1 MQELPKIVLD
11 RLREDRLRED
21 GVAEAHPEADL
32 LTAFVEH
39 SLADSE
45 RARVFEHL
53 ARCSD
58 CRDIVTLALPPTET
72 VAITTSSARFRNRW
86 FNWPV
91 LRWGVV
97 AAGIIA
103 VASIGMVQYRQRTL
117 KSETKSEALAP
128 TLTAR
133 NETVATAQP
142 FQPSPKSFEPQAVLP
157 QMTGRQMQVRKNALP
172 NPQNKLS
179 VGNSAGSK
187 SVGSTSAV
195 PRSYPMPGGALGGAV
210 GGVAGSGFAAAKGVT
225 AASAARTSPPR
236 TGPQFA
242 VPPSSQMVEV
252 QTAEAATV
260 ATAQSRISDQLIQNQ
275 QNQQNQKELRSQKR
289 PATNSDV
296 VKAKAPTSLEAAPGG
311 ASANTPD
318 PSIFSSI
325 QTSSAMV
332 SASPSWTI
340 SSSGVLQRSFNAGN
354 TWEDVNVNSVA
365 EAMASTGNLAGA
377 DEKAKANDRSDK
389 KVRKDIA
396 QPGMVFRAV
405 TALGS
410 EVWAGGSGA
419 ILYHSIDS
427 GAHWV
432 RVVPSSASTVLTGDI
447 TGIEFSD
454 PQHGRIATSYGAVWI
469 TADDGQ
475 TWSLEP

>member
-11 RLREDRLRED
+11 RLREDRLRLD

-39 SLADSE
+39 SLADAE
-45 RARVFEHL
+45 RARVLEHL
-53 ARCSD
+53 ARCTD
-58 CRDIVTLALPPTET
+58 CREIVTLALPATDA
-72 VAITTSSARFRNRW
+72 VAITTSSAPVRNRW
-86 FNWPV
+86 FNWPA

-117 KSETKSEALAP
+117 KSETLAP

-133 NETVATAQP
+133 NETVTTAQR
-142 FQPSPKSFEPQAVLP
+142 FQPSPGSFEHQTILP
-157 QMTGRQMQVRKNALP
+157 QITGRQVQVRKKASP

-179 VGNSAGSK
+179 DGE
-187 SVGSTSAV
+187 SVGSVSAV
-195 PRSYPMPGGALGGAV
+195 PKSYPMPGGALPGRAVGGPI
-210 GGVAGSGFAAAKGVT
+210 GGVAGSGFAPAKGVT

-242 VPPSSQMVEV
+242 VPPSSQVV
-252 QTAEAATV
+252 DDQNADAATV

-275 QNQQNQKELRSQKR
+275 KELRSQNR
-289 PATNSDV
+289 PAAKSDV
-296 VKAKAPTSLEAAPGG
+296 VKAKAPTSLEATPGG
-311 ASANTPD
+311 ASAHTLE
-318 PSIFSSI
+318 PSIISSLE
-325 QTSSAMV
+325 TSSAVV

-340 SSSGVLQRSFNAGN
+340 SSSGVLRRSFDAGN

-365 EAMASTGNLAGA
+365 EASASKGNLAGA
-377 DEKAKANDRSDK
+377 DEKAKVNEK
-389 KVRKDIA
+389 KVRKEIA
-396 QPGMVFRAV
+396 QPSMVFRAV
-405 TALGS
+405 TALDS

-419 ILYHSIDS
+419 VLYHSTDS

-432 RVVPSSASTVLTGDI
+432 RVLPSLASTVLTGDI
-447 TGIEFSD
+447 TVIEFSD
-454 PQHGRIATSYGAVWI
+454 PQHGRIATSYGEVWI
-469 TADDGQ
+469 TADNGQ
-475 TWSLEP
+475 TWSLQP